1 MKLNYSTKAS
11 IIICAITYLLSSS
24 SKLYAQVNTWTQQQ
38 PLGIAATPRYGAVSF
53 SIGSK
58 GYIGTGTDGAY
69 KKDFWEYDQGTN
81 IWTQKADFGGTA
93 RKSATG
99 FAIGTKGYIGTGIN
113 ASNRKDFW
121 EYDPGT
127 NIWIQKADF
136 GGTARYGATGFA
148 IGTKGYIGTGYIAFS
163 NVDVADFWEYD
174 PGTNLWTQKADFGG
188 RARGGATGFAI
199 GTKGYIGTGLIQHSI
214 EAKDFWE
221 YDPGTN
227 IWIQKADFGGTGRD
241 GATGFSIGNK
251 GYIGTGVEDVG
262 NIFGFPTKD
271 FWEFDPGTNIW
282 IQKADFGGTARDA
295 AIGFAIGTNGYI
307 GFGFDDNG
315 SKNDLWKYSTTG
327 VVLPVSLISFD
338 GKRVIHENELK
349 WQTAGDISLAYYSI
363 EHSRDG
369 VNFSALSSIHTTGNN
384 QSAKSYSYTDHLP
397 FSNITFYRLKLVDRD
412 ERFTYS
418 KIIAV
423 KDDKGKSL
431 IVFPNPA
438 KDILFVQVSRENEHA
453 SIQVL
458 DATGRKIKE
467 EKVDGN
473 ISISIN
479 IKDIPA
485 GICTLVLKNQLK
497 TEQQRFIKQ

>member
-38 PLGIAATPRYGAVSF
+38 PLGIAATPRFGAVGF
-53 SIGSK
+53 SIGNK
-58 GYIGTGTDGAY
+58 GYIGTGSDGRSY
-69 KKDFWEYDQGTN
+69 NTDFWEYDPGTN

-93 RKSATG
+93 RYGATG
-99 FAIGTKGYIGTGIN
+99 FAIGAKGYIGTGL
-113 ASNRKDFW
+113 ATDGRKKDFW

-136 GGTARYGATGFA
+136 GGTARYGATGFV
-148 IGTKGYIGTGYIAFS
+148 IGSKGYIGTGYGIS
-163 NVDVADFWEYD
+163 VAKDFWEFD
-174 PGTNLWTQKADFGG
+174 PGTNIWTQKADFGG

-199 GTKGYIGTGLIQHSI
+199 GTKGYIGTGLFQNSG

-227 IWIQKADFGGTGRD
+227 IWIQKADFGGTARD
-241 GATGFSIGNK
+241 AATGFSIGNK
-251 GYIGTGVEDVG
+251 GYIGTGVESTF
-262 NIFGFPTKD
+262 IFGYPMKD
-271 FWEFDPGTNIW
+271 FWEYDPGTNIW

-307 GFGFDDNG
+307 GFGFDDNS

-327 VVLPVSLISFD
+327 EVLPVSLISFD
-338 GKRVIHENELK
+338 GKRVIHANELN
-349 WQTAGDISLAYYSI
+349 WQTAGEINVAYYLL

-369 VNFSALSSIHTTGNN
+369 IIFTGLSSLHTTGNN

-397 FSNITFYRLKLVDRD
+397 FSNITFYRLKIVDRD

-418 KIIAV
+418 KIITV

-438 KDILFVQVSRENEHA
+438 KDILFVHVNGQNQHA

-473 ISISIN
+473 ISID
-479 IKDIPA
+479 IKDLPA
-485 GICTLVLKNQLK
+485 GIYTLVLKNQLK